1 MAVTEQPRGPKL
13 ASWIY
18 GKLFHN
24 YVWRSIFRSVGTN
37 TTGSK
42 TYWPRF
48 TGCSSPIVTSLR
60 YCTFC

>member
-24 YVWRSIFRSVGTN
+24 YVWRSIFRSGYPSTPRNQMLVGPEQVA
-37 TTGSK
+37 GS
-42 TYWPRF
+42 RL
-48 TGCSSPIVTSLR
+48 PIQSLP
-60 YCTFC
+60 